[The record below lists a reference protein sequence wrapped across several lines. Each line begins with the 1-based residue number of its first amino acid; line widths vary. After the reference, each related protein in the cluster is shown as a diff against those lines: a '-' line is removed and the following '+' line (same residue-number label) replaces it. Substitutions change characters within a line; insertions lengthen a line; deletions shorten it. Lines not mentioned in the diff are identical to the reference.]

1 MHLLGFISLWFDAID
16 LPASMTGHHLWHPQ
30 VISQAQ
36 VCPQAMYLYVRM
48 VIGNIQYH
56 LTYIGREGTNGAIDN
71 QQQCTQVLC
80 LSFPSHSDEF

>member
-1 MHLLGFISLWFDAID
+1 
-16 LPASMTGHHLWHPQ
+16 MTGHHLWHPQ